1 MKFALFLLVALM
13 AVAYVSSAY
22 SDRRQYVRN
31 YYHRG
36 YGYRRGYGYGR
47 PYGYGPGYGYGSRHG
62 YYGYGSRHGY
72 YGYGR
77 PYGAYRYRYH
87 GKYPGRCG
95 PDGVYAR
102 SASSLVFCSN
112 GRALVQNCA
121 PGSAISK
128 MQLGKYYSMAV
139 CDVNLVNWG

>member
-1 MKFALFLLVALM
+1 MKFALFLLVALV
-13 AVAYVSSAY
+13 AVAFVSARPDHSGG
-22 SDRRQYVRN
+22 

-47 PYGYGPGYGYGSRHG
+47 PYGYGPGYGYRHR
-62 YYGYGSRHGY
+62 YGY

-87 GKYPGRCG
+87 GKYPGHCG

-139 CDVNLVNWG
+139 CDVNLVG

>member
-1 MKFALFLLVALM
+1 MKFALFLLVALV

-47 PYGYGPGYGYGSRHG
+47 PYGYG
-62 YYGYGSRHGY
+62 SRHGY

-87 GKYPGRCG
+87 GKYHGRCG

-102 SASSLVFCSN
+102 SATSLVFCTN

-128 MQLGKYYSMAV
+128 KSTTPWTLLQLGKYYSMAV